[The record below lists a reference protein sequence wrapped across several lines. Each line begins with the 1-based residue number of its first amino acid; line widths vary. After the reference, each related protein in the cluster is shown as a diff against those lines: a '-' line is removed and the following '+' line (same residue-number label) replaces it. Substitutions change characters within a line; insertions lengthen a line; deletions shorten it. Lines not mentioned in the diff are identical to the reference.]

1 MTTSAARTE
10 PGTRRQFHI
19 YVECPS
25 CGSKMK
31 VLPGFS
37 SPLSRY
43 VACDNMEC
51 SDVGKSIFIDMIS
64 GEGTYAGAV
73 LGDSR

>member
-1 MTTSAARTE
+1 MM
-10 PGTRRQFHI
+10 RQFHI
-19 YVECPS
+19 FVECPS

-37 SPLSRY
+37 SPISKY

-51 SDVGKSIFIDMIS
+51 QDVGKSIFLDMVS
-64 GEGTYAGAV
+64 GIGTYAQQV
-73 LGDSR
+73 LGASK